1 MSPDARIS
9 LIAIRALA
17 ASKGYG
23 FDLVGSSG
31 RTSQ

>member
-9 LIAIRALA
+9 LIAITALA
-17 ASKGYG
+17 ASMGYG